1 MADIA
6 WAALMDDDGTYS
18 LGLATRDEPGYAPL
32 KEPLGLATY
41 AEATA
46 EADARN
52 ERLGLTRE
60 EATKIIAS
68 SMAAQHAARPRK
80 RQP

>member
-6 WAALMDDDGTYS
+6 WAAIIDDDGTYS

-32 KEPLGLATY
+32 REPLGLATY

-46 EADARN
+46 EAEARN
-52 ERLGLTRE
+52 ERLGLTRA
-60 EATKIIAS
+60 EAWKIVAS
-68 SMAAQHAARPRK
+68 SIGAQNRAAQHRR
-80 RQP
+80 